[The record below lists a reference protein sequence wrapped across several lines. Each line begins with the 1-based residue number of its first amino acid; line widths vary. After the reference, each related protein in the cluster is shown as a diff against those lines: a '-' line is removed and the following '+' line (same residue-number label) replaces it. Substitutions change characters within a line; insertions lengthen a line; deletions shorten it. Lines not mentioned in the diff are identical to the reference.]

1 MAGAKHLQNMKR
13 RSPGRP
19 KSPFNE
25 IVDLSDQQLKERLP
39 RKVYETMYCAVSLLL
54 NKFLRDKKSKSQ
66 FEAAKFVIGLM
77 GDEKFMRVVKSIEE
91 NIGNTSGKVEWGKP
105 TPVADMPKP
114 KKEKEKQD
122 VEEE

>member
-25 IVDLSDQQLKERLP
+25 IVDLSDEDLKQRLP

-66 FEAAKFVIGLM
+66 FEAAKFVVGLM
-77 GDEKFMRVVKSIEE
+77 GDEKFMRVVKSIEDS
-91 NIGNTSGKVEWGKP
+91 IGNSSGVVEWGKP
-105 TPVADMPKP
+105 MPVADIPKP
-114 KKEKEKQD
+114 KKEKQD
-122 VEEE
+122 TEGE